1 MTALLTILVIILAI
15 ALVALAV
22 LSLRSRAQRP
32 TPSPSPS
39 RGGERILF
47 PFIGGALSK
56 RALDA
61 ALRLASAE
69 DATVVPA
76 FSARVPLHLPLDAP
90 LPRQAGLAIPLQ
102 EAIEHRAT
110 TFGVP
115 VDARIERGRSYRHA
129 LRTAIAH
136 ERCSRIVIAA
146 AADGHR
152 GFDPD
157 DVAWLLNHAPGEI
170 VVLRPS
176 KEDQFGPPPS
186 RDGKRAAVRA
196 RAAEQPRDRP
206 QLDGGEGDEV
216 VRTDEES
223 SSAAFSRWTARS

>member
-1 MTALLTILVIILAI
+1 MTALLTALVIVL
-15 ALVALAV
+15 ALA
-22 LSLRSRAQRP
+22 LAALAAARFRSRLQRRP
-32 TPSPSPS
+32 APA

-47 PFIGGALSK
+47 PFIGGALSR

-61 ALRLASAE
+61 TLRLASAE
-69 DATVVPA
+69 DATVVPI
-76 FSARVPLHLPLDAP
+76 FLARVPLHLPLDAP
-90 LPRQAGLAIPLQ
+90 LPRQSGLAIPLQ

-110 TFGVP
+110 AFGVP
-115 VDARIERGRSYRHA
+115 VDARIERGRTYRHA

-146 AADGHR
+146 AAQGNR

-176 KEDQFGPPPS
+176 KEDQFGPPAA
-186 RDGKRAAVRA
+186 RDGRGGTSAGTPPRCSRHRAQIAPILPAMPA
-196 RAAEQPRDRP
+196 RLHKICMPQPAIFTPPSQR
-206 QLDGGEGDEV
+206 
-216 VRTDEES
+216 RT
-223 SSAAFSRWTARS
+223 

>member
-1 MTALLTILVIILAI
+1 MTVLIVLIVLLV
-15 ALVALAV
+15 VALAA
-22 LSLRSRAQRP
+22 LALQRLRDRLRRPASLAVASSR
-32 TPSPSPS
+32 
-39 RGGERILF
+39 RILF
-47 PFIGGALSK
+47 PFVAQALSR

-61 ALRLASAE
+61 ALRLANAE
-69 DATVVPA
+69 DATVVPV
-76 FSARVPLHLPLDAP
+76 FLARVPLHLPLDAP
-90 LPRQAGLAIPLQ
+90 LPRQSGLAIPLQ

-115 VDARIERGRSYRHA
+115 VEARIERGRTYRHA

-146 AADGHR
+146 AAHGHR

-186 RDGKRAAVRA
+186 PDGKRAAVRA
-196 RAAEQPRDRP
+196 RARRREPA
-206 QLDGGEGDEV
+206 G
-216 VRTDEES
+216 
-223 SSAAFSRWTARS
+223 TARR

>member
-1 MTALLTILVIILAI
+1 MTALLTALVIILAV

-22 LSLRSRAQRP
+22 VYVRSRVRRP
-32 TPSPSPS
+32 APAPA
-39 RGGERILF
+39 RGEERILF
-47 PFIGGALSK
+47 PYIGGALSR

-61 ALRLASAE
+61 ALRLANAE
-69 DATVVPA
+69 DATVVPV
-76 FSARVPLHLPLDAP
+76 FLARVPLHLPLDAP
-90 LPRQAGLAIPLQ
+90 LPRQSGLAIPLQ

-115 VDARIERGRSYRHA
+115 VEARIERGRTYRHA

-146 AADGHR
+146 AAHGHR

-186 RDGKRAAVRA
+186 PDGKRAAVRA
-196 RAAEQPRDRP
+196 RARRREPA
-206 QLDGGEGDEV
+206 G
-216 VRTDEES
+216 
-223 SSAAFSRWTARS
+223 TARR